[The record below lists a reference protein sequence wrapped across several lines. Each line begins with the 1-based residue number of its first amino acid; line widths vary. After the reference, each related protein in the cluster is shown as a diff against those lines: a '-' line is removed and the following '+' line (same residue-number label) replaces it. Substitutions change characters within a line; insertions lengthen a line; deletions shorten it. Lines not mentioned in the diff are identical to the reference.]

1 MPVWFENDAPNTR
14 RVSASFMSQLATGV
28 PERPSTPPASG
39 WWSGIWPLALNV
51 VSDRCV
57 ERLGQR
63 DDLGHRV
70 PGAVADDHGW
80 PRGSADER
88 AGLGDHVGIG

>member
-51 VSDRCV
+51 VRT
-57 ERLGQR
+57 
-63 DDLGHRV
+63 
-70 PGAVADDHGW
+70 GAS
-80 PRGSADER
+80 SASASATTSAIASR
-88 AGLGDHVGIG
+88 AP